1 MDNREVVTLMNKYVE
16 TKSEIAKLEDDKKK
30 LIDQAMPKEVR
41 DRIAEIEA
49 EFAGKSEAAQKELS
63 QLEEAIKGGV
73 VSLRESLAVKGM
85 KATFHPGRTTWDA
98 KGLEG
103 LSKSNPDV
111 ALIIAPFKKQGKDYA
126 AFRFEGEK
134 AEE

>member
-1 MDNREVVTLMNKYVE
+1 MDNREVVSLMNKYIE
-16 TKSEIAKLEDDKKK
+16 TKNQMAQLDADKKK
-30 LIDQAMPKEVR
+30 LIDEAIPKEVR
-41 DRIAEIEA
+41 EKIAEIET
-49 EFAGKSEAAQKELS
+49 EFAGKNEAAQKELA
-63 QLEEAIKGGV
+63 QLEETIKGGV

-103 LSKSNPDV
+103 LGKTNPDV